1 MYYYFYAAH
10 KKQRKIDSQKA
21 TLKSSSS
28 ISNAQCLSK
37 FQDTSIRESSNL
49 LNMGMVHMDT
59 NDGKQRRKIR
69 KLYLDR
75 KKSKNMYDTGNLR
88 VSSTPSSFGMAE
100 NSKCKTFNF
109 YYFIIWYITENF
121 TSNTLFTGNH
131 ASTSTVLTNINVS
144 NPFNCVNSGN
154 FVTYS
159 IIISTMILITYTFF
173 LIQIFSYRFL

>member
-49 LNMGMVHMDT
+49 NVFRSPCADISNVLNMGMVHMDT

-100 NSKCKTFNF
+100 NSKC
-109 YYFIIWYITENF
+109 
-121 TSNTLFTGNH
+121 NH